1 MRSTEDLGTA
11 ALEQALAGW
20 LPTRRWFAGKGRPIT
35 GLAVAALTE
44 LTGPGEDPALWH
56 LLVDVIQGTVTD
68 RYQLLAGLRGELP
81 GRLEHVRIGTL
92 PGGRTVYDALHDHE
106 LARVLLRGIADERSC
121 GPLRFGRL
129 AAGPFTTGPQH
140 QSALAS
146 EDIESLVLTGEQSNT
161 SLVYGEEAIL
171 KVFRRVAPGPN
182 PDLEVSIALSKLG
195 SPHVA
200 APLGWIETRVWPASP
215 WRRGSAPRRRPAA
228 LSSSPIA
235 PLWAPPPPGRTPS
248 GSPPAST
255 EAHGPHPED
264 GGQDTVLAILSQYL
278 RAATDGWSLAAT
290 SVRDL
295 YAEQDGQVTGAGE
308 TGGDFAGEANRLG
321 AATAAVH
328 AGLASAFGTDEE
340 PPGAAAELAAGMRHR
355 LEEAV
360 TAVPALRAHA
370 HMLAGTYTELA
381 GQREPIRV
389 QRIHGDYHLGQVLRT
404 QSGWVVLDFEGE
416 PAAPLATRR
425 GRFSALRDVAG
436 MLRSFDYAA
445 RHQLLGHSGRDTL
458 ELAARD
464 WVARNTDAFCAGY
477 AEASGTDPRGHATL
491 LRALTFD
498 KAVYEVLY
506 EARNRPS
513 WLPIPLDSL
522 TAAQPAGEAGEGDPP

>member
-35 GLAVAALTE
+35 GLAVAERTE
-44 LTGPGEDPALWH
+44 LTGAGADPALWH
-56 LLVDVIQGTVTD
+56 LLVDVTQGQPGAPGTVTD
-68 RYQLLAGLRGELP
+68 RYQMLVGLRGELP

-92 PGGRTVYDALHDHE
+92 PDGRSAYDGLHDHE
-106 LARVLLRGIADERSC
+106 LARVLLRGIATERSC

-129 AAGPFTTGPQH
+129 AAEPFTTGPQC

-171 KVFRRVAPGPN
+171 KVFRRAAPGPN
-182 PDLEVSIALSKLG
+182 PDLEVSIALSRLG

-200 APLGWIETRVWPASP
+200 APLGWMEADANGHATNGQATN
-215 WRRGSAPRRRPAA
+215 GQAA
-228 LSSSPIA
+228 
-235 PLWAPPPPGRTPS
+235 
-248 GSPPAST
+248 
-255 EAHGPHPED
+255 D
-264 GGQDTVLAILSQYL
+264 GQEGDGQESDGQVTVLAILSQYL
-278 RAATDGWSLAAT
+278 RTATDGWSLAAT

-295 YAEQDGQVTGAGE
+295 YAEQDGRVTGAGE
-308 TGGDFAGEANRLG
+308 AGGDFAGEAERLG
-321 AATAAVH
+321 AATADVH
-328 AGLASAFGTDEE
+328 AGLASAFGTEQL
-340 PPGAAAELAAGMRHR
+340 PAGAAAELAAGMQHR
-355 LEEAV
+355 LEEAL
-360 TAVPALRAHA
+360 TAVPALRPHA
-370 HMLAGTYTELA
+370 AMLTLAYAELA
-381 GQREPIRV
+381 QRPEPIRV

-416 PAAPLATRR
+416 PAVPLATRR
-425 GRFSALRDVAG
+425 GRFTALRDVAG

-445 RHQLLGHSGRDTL
+445 RHQLLDHSGRDTL

-464 WVARNTDAFCAGY
+464 WVASNTDAFCAGY
-477 AEASGTDPRGHATL
+477 AEASGTDPRHQATL

-498 KAVYEVLY
+498 KAVYEVIY

-522 TAAQPAGEAGEGDPP
+522 AAAHRQDRPSATPEEDTS

>member
-1 MRSTEDLGTA
+1 VHSTDDLGTV

-20 LPTRRWFAGKGRPIT
+20 LPTRRWFAGKGHPIT
-35 GLAVAALTE
+35 GLAIAAETE
-44 LTGPGEDPALWH
+44 LTEPGEDPALWH
-56 LLVDVIQGTVTD
+56 LLVDVTQPRAGARAPGTVTD
-68 RYQLLAGLRGELP
+68 CYQVLVGLRAELP
-81 GRLEHVRIGTL
+81 DRLEHVRIGTL
-92 PGGRTVYDALHDHE
+92 PDGRGAYDALHDHE
-106 LARVLLRGIADERSC
+106 LTRVLLRGIAGERSC
-121 GPLRFGRL
+121 GQLQFRRL
-129 AAGPFTTGPQH
+129 AAAPSTTGTQF

-182 PDLEVSIALSKLG
+182 PDLEVSVALSRLG

-200 APLGWIETRVWPASP
+200 APLGWFET
-215 WRRGSAPRRRPAA
+215 G
-228 LSSSPIA
+228 
-235 PLWAPPPPGRTPS
+235 T
-248 GSPPAST
+248 
-255 EAHGPHPED
+255 
-264 GGQDTVLAILSQYL
+264 GGEVTVLAILSQYL

-295 YAEQDGQVTGAGE
+295 YAEQDGQVTGAAE
-308 TGGDFAGEANRLG
+308 AGGDFAGEANRLG
-321 AATAAVH
+321 AATAGVH
-328 AGLASAFGTDEE
+328 AGLASAFGAEQL
-340 PPGAAAELAAGMRHR
+340 PPGAAAEMAAGMRHR
-355 LEEAV
+355 LAEAV
-360 TAVPALRAHA
+360 AAVPALRAHA
-370 HMLAGTYTELA
+370 SMLTGAYAELEA
-381 GQREPIRV
+381 LREPIRV

-416 PAAPLATRR
+416 PAVPLATRR
-425 GRFSALRDVAG
+425 ARSSTLRDVAG

-445 RHQLLGHSGRDTL
+445 RHQLLGHGGRDTL

-464 WVARNTDAFCAGY
+464 WVARNTGAFCAGY
-477 AEASGTDPRGHATL
+477 AGASGTDPRGQATL

-498 KAVYEVLY
+498 KAVYEVMY

-522 TAAQPAGEAGEGDPP
+522 AAAQPAAEGDTP